1 VDKRVEQKI
10 KKYNQIKMDLLNVSK
25 CIDCCSSI
33 NEKEVYQNIALKYS
47 EEMKQIK
54 DLLEKIYDV
63 KICSCC
69 RL

>member
-1 VDKRVEQKI
+1 MDKRVEQKI